1 MYEAQSRLLWWPTT
15 PELLPDILLP
25 EPPCLPHQH
34 LLDLIMAHAPLLLAD
49 GNQTFCE
56 MIVVL
61 AHQTVGYLEIVDV
74 SEDECS
80 ASDVGISALDEG
92 DRLVAPVAEGIQMM
106 RGVVA
111 VVEAETVRLVRG
123 QKR

>member
-1 MYEAQSRLLWWPTT
+1 
-15 PELLPDILLP
+15 
-25 EPPCLPHQH
+25 
-34 LLDLIMAHAPLLLAD
+34 MAHAPLLLAD

-56 MIVVL
+56 MVVVL
-61 AHQTVGYLEIVDV
+61 THQTVGYLKIVDI

-92 DRLVAPVAEGIQMM
+92 DRLVTPVAERIQMM

-111 VVEAETVRLVRG
+111 IVEAETVRLVKG
-123 QKR
+123 QKRRLARTNG